1 ESHAALIRRH
11 LPEDEANQGRF
22 ARAVRA
28 DEPDAIAAHDA
39 RREPRDQLPSAEAF
53 ADVRQLRDELAR
65 ALAGIQAHPHRAE
78 ALAPRS
84 PLPTQL
90 LQSAHPSFVAG
101 ATRLDSLA
109 DPDLLLRPELVEAAV
124 GNVFGGQLL
133 LPSRFVSREI
143 PRVGAQH
150 AAVELYDPRGDTVE
164 EGAIVGDHD
173 RRRNLQQ
180 QLLQPLDGADIEV
193 IRRLI
198 EQQQVRLSGERKGER
213 RTLALAARAR
223 RRRHPGLE
231 LEAMQELRQASLEA
245 PALALIVLQG
255 NARKCRGGGR
265 CALQQT
271 FAQRVRRGKLRLL
284 LDESDVKSLPYLSLA
299 VIQHGE
305 PG

>member
-1 ESHAALIRRH
+1 
-11 LPEDEANQGRF
+11 
-22 ARAVRA
+22 
-28 DEPDAIAAHDA
+28 
-39 RREPRDQLPSAEAF
+39 
-53 ADVRQLRDELAR
+53 
-65 ALAGIQAHPHRAE
+65 
-78 ALAPRS
+78 
-84 PLPTQL
+84 
-90 LQSAHPSFVAG
+90 
-101 ATRLDSLA
+101 
-109 DPDLLLRPELVEAAV
+109 LLRPELVEAAV

-271 FAQRVRRGKLRLL
+271 FAQRVRCGKLRLL

-305 PG
+305 PGDDPQESRLARAVATDQSETLAGLQCEPRAIEEWTVAERQPGVEQREQRHGIGGRVPARDQRSWLSLLPRRL